1 LLAQKQ
7 SDQTVAKLVERLR
20 SQGYEVRPNAALRGK
35 SFADHT
41 FDYLVLRRD
50 GFMNMLAAV
59 EVINDAEDP
68 ETSLHKLFAFQD
80 KCSEC
85 EIDRSVV
92 IAMPRLSFVA
102 SQFAQKDGVEV
113 FDEQAVQMFLNRAP
127 ASRPGAKDVQSAF
140 LQKSEVYLVLKTLGY
155 RVDESVKVVGDSG
168 TEHVFG
174 AMALWDDGFILSRLG
189 VDYLSS
195 DSVDKTQLTAFADK
209 CRDAGITEKLLLV
222 PKELTDEAKK
232 LAAQKRIE
240 IVSLDGRRKE
250 LAPDAVTSS
259 LAASSKQGT
268 GQSEAGSMDAD
279 KSPKA
284 SDPAAEKPGDKKRVV
299 VVSEVKSSKQVT
311 PGQEASPAPDRA
323 AAPPGTEPGAGP
335 VIPPAE
341 SPYPARAFSMR
352 SVIDQF
358 LGPQVRPKTVEKDPA
373 QAGSEAGAPAAGA
386 VAQIK
391 GLEVKTAEAKS
402 TETKA
407 APVAEKPAD
416 GKAPRLEA
424 GVAAPVL
431 SADKIGGVRTPDVKA
446 VEAKAADIKTP
457 EVKPGPSAVK
467 SAVLPQ
473 VKAAEAKAVLVAE
486 RPNAA
491 EAKPVEAKAPAQA
504 SDKGGQA
511 KVVVPVTKVEVSPK
525 SPGEERTDK
534 QGMIGKP
541 QSGAP
546 VGVQPP
552 KLPGDKGGQAKVV
565 VPVTKVEVS
574 PRKPGA
580 ERTDRQGVIGK
591 PQSGAPAGI
600 QSPKLGAD
608 KPGVDKR
615 TVPAGQSKIPGK
627 MPEPPKPAVEEV
639 VEKPKVKL
647 RKATSPEA
655 LQLIPEATAR
665 RFTVLP
671 MGVTDNVLEVA
682 MVNASDLA
690 TIQILEM
697 QSKMRVKAVA
707 ADKKEISDAID
718 FNYKGF
724 GQIAEQISHIE
735 TGADAAAGVDLVAA
749 TANAPVAA
757 ALNLIVEEA
766 VKARASDI
774 HIEPEEK
781 RLRIRYRIDGV
792 LHEVMSLPIKIH
804 PPLTSRVKVMSDLNI
819 ADHLRPQDGQF
830 SLEVKGKAV
839 DVRVATSPTVHG
851 ETVVMRLLDK
861 SLAIMELPQLG
872 FSKDSLD
879 KYMKMLSVPF
889 GMICVSGPTGA
900 GKTTTLYASL
910 NTMDKVTRNIITVED
925 PVEYRFEG
933 IKQIQVNPKAGLT
946 FANVLRSMMRLD
958 PDVILVGEIRDAE
971 TAGIAVKSALT
982 GHTVLA
988 SIHANDAVSVV
999 YRLLD
1004 LGVESF
1010 MVASVITG
1018 TIAQRMARRVCT
1030 NCAQE
1035 TKPTEVEA
1043 AAYESVMGE
1052 KLQSYLSGSGC
1063 DLCSFSGYKGRL
1075 GLYEVLAMTDSARAL
1090 ILKGAT
1096 TSELRDQA
1104 VKDGMVTLFKD
1115 GMQKVK
1121 AGQTTVSE
1129 VLRNA
1134 YSID

>member
-1 LLAQKQ
+1 MAQKQ
-7 SDQTVAKLVERLR
+7 SDQIVAKLVERLR
-20 SQGYEVRPNAALRGK
+20 LQGYEVRPNAALRGK
-35 SFADHT
+35 SIADHT

-50 GFMNMLAAV
+50 GFMNLLAAV

-85 EIDRSVV
+85 DIDRSVV
-92 IAMPRLSFVA
+92 IAIPRLSFVA
-102 SQFAQKDGVEV
+102 SQFAQKDGVDV

-127 ASRPGAKDVQSAF
+127 APRPSAKEMSLAF
-140 LQKSEVYLVLKTLGY
+140 LQKAEVHQALKTLGY
-155 RVDESVKVVGDSG
+155 RVDESVKVAGDSG

-189 VDYLSS
+189 IDYLSG
-195 DSVDKTQLTAFADK
+195 DSVDKTQLSAFSDK
-209 CRDAGITEKLLLV
+209 CRDAGITERMLLI
-222 PKELTDEAKK
+222 PKELTDEARRF
-232 LAAQKRIE
+232 AEQNRIE
-240 IVSLDGRRKE
+240 VVSLDGRRKE
-250 LAPDAVTSS
+250 LAPDA
-259 LAASSKQGT
+259 AASSPTAFAKQGT
-268 GQSEAGSMDAD
+268 VPSEPGSVDAD
-279 KSPKA
+279 KPSKESVPTADKA
-284 SDPAAEKPGDKKRVV
+284 GEKKRVI
-299 VVSEVKSSKQVT
+299 VVSEVKSSRQEA
-311 PGQEASPAPDRA
+311 PGQEAIPAPGKA
-323 AAPPGTEPGAGP
+323 ATPAGTESGSGSAIAP
-335 VIPPAE
+335 VE

-358 LGPQVRPKTVEKDPA
+358 LGPQVKPKPVQKDTT
-373 QAGSEAGAPAAGA
+373 QVGSEAVEPAAGA
-386 VAQIK
+386 VAQVK
-391 GLEVKTAEAKS
+391 GVEVKTAEAKS
-402 TETKA
+402 IEAKT

-416 GKAPRLEA
+416 GKAPQVEV
-424 GVAAPVL
+424 GVAAPAP

-446 VEAKAADIKTP
+446 ADPKATEIKTP
-457 EVKPGPSAVK
+457 DIKPEPSVVRAAV
-467 SAVLPQ
+467 VPQ
-473 VKAAEAKAVLVAE
+473 VKPAEAKAVLVAE
-486 RPNAA
+486 RSNGAQ
-491 EAKPVEAKAPAQA
+491 AKPVEAKAPGHA
-504 SDKGGQA
+504 SDKSGQA
-511 KVVVPVTKVEVSPK
+511 KVVVPV
-525 SPGEERTDK
+525 
-534 QGMIGKP
+534 
-541 QSGAP
+541 A
-546 VGVQPP
+546 
-552 KLPGDKGGQAKVV
+552 KG
-565 VPVTKVEVS
+565 EVS
-574 PRKPGA
+574 PRKPGEERA
-580 ERTDRQGVIGK
+580 DKQGMIGQAQDGAAAGVQPQKSAGDKGAQARVVIPVTKGQVSPRKLGEERTDRQGVVGK
-591 PQSGAPAGI
+591 PQSGSAMRGQPLKPG
-600 QSPKLGAD
+600 GD
-608 KPGVDKR
+608 KPGIDKSA
-615 TVPAGQSKIPGK
+615 VQGGQAKIPAK
-627 MPEPPKPAVEEV
+627 PHEPPKPMVEE
-639 VEKPKVKL
+639 EAPKPKVKL
-647 RKATSPEA
+647 RKATRPEA
-655 LQLIPEATAR
+655 LQLVPEATAR

-671 MGVTDNVLEVA
+671 IGVTDNVLEVA
-682 MVNASDLA
+682 MVNPSDLA
-690 TIQILEM
+690 TIQVLEM
-697 QSKMRVKAVA
+697 QSKMRIRAFA
-707 ADKKEISDAID
+707 AEQKEILDAID

-735 TGADAAAGVDLVAA
+735 TGADAASGVDLVAA

-830 SLEVKGKAV
+830 SLEVKGKSI

-861 SLAIMELPQLG
+861 SLAIMELPELG
-872 FSKDSLD
+872 FTPDCLE
-879 KYMKMLSVPF
+879 KYMKMLAVPF

-933 IKQIQVNPKAGLT
+933 IKQIQVNAKAGLT
-946 FANVLRSMMRLD
+946 FASVLRSMMRLD

-982 GHTVLA
+982 GHTVLC

-1018 TIAQRMARRVCT
+1018 TIAQRMARRVCA

-1096 TSELRDQA
+1096 TAELRDQA

>member
-1 LLAQKQ
+1 MLAQKQ
-7 SDQTVAKLVERLR
+7 SDQTVAKLVERLK

-35 SFADHT
+35 SGADHT

-50 GFMNMLAAV
+50 GFMNLLAAI

-85 EIDRSVV
+85 EMDRSVV
-92 IAMPRLSFVA
+92 IAIPRLSFVA

-127 ASRPGAKDVQSAF
+127 ASRPAAKDVPSAF
-140 LQKSEVYLVLKTLGY
+140 RQKAEVHQALKTLGY
-155 RVDESVKVVGDSG
+155 RVDESVRVVGNSG

-174 AMALWDDGFILSRLG
+174 AMALWDDGFMLSRLG
-189 VDYLSS
+189 IDYLSG
-195 DSVDKTQLTAFADK
+195 DSIDKTQLTLFDDK
-209 CRDAGITEKLLLV
+209 CRDAGISEKMLLV
-222 PKELTDEAKK
+222 PKGPTDEARK
-232 LAAQKRIE
+232 LAEQKRIE
-240 IVSLDGRRKE
+240 IVSLDGRGKE
-250 LAPDAVTSS
+250 LAPDAT
-259 LAASSKQGT
+259 ASSPSASTKPGT
-268 GQSEAGSMDAD
+268 GQSEAGSADAD

-284 SDPAAEKPGDKKRVV
+284 SIAAAEKTEEKKRVI

-311 PGQEASPAPDRA
+311 PGQEANLVPDK
-323 AAPPGTEPGAGP
+323 AAPAGTESGTGP
-335 VIPPAE
+335 VI
-341 SPYPARAFSMR
+341 SPLAAPSPARAFSMR

-358 LGPQVRPKTVEKDPA
+358 LGPQVRPKPVERDAAEVGSGAAAPVGSVAASGEEASK
-373 QAGSEAGAPAAGA
+373 AGMALDKSA
-386 VAQIK
+386 VAQVK
-391 GLEVKTAEAKS
+391 GLEAKAAEAKS
-402 TETKA
+402 MEAKA
-407 APVAEKPAD
+407 GPVAEKPAD
-416 GKAPRLEA
+416 GKAPRVEA
-424 GVAAPVL
+424 GVTAPMPL
-431 SADKIGGVRTPDVKA
+431 ADKIGGVKTPDVKA
-446 VEAKAADIKTP
+446 VEPKAAEVKAPD
-457 EVKPGPSAVK
+457 VKPGPSAVK
-467 SAVLPQ
+467 PAVLPQ
-473 VKAAEAKAVLVAE
+473 VKPAEAKAVLVAE

-491 EAKPVEAKAPAQA
+491 EAKPEAKHVEAKAPT
-504 SDKGGQA
+504 
-511 KVVVPVTKVEVSPK
+511 PV
-525 SPGEERTDK
+525 
-534 QGMIGKP
+534 
-541 QSGAP
+541 
-546 VGVQPP
+546 
-552 KLPGDKGGQAKVV
+552 GDKGGQAKVV
-565 VPVTKVEVS
+565 LPVTKVEVS
-574 PRKPGA
+574 PRKPGE
-580 ERTDRQGVIGK
+580 ERTDRQGVISK
-591 PQSGAPAGI
+591 AQNGAPARV
-600 QSPKLGAD
+600 QPPKSGAD
-608 KPGVDKR
+608 KPGLVKGP
-615 TVPAGQSKIPGK
+615 VPAAQAKIPGK
-627 MPEPPKPAVEEV
+627 MPEPPKPPVEEV

-665 RFTVLP
+665 RFKVLP
-671 MGVTDNVLEVA
+671 IGVTDNVLEVA
-682 MVNASDLA
+682 MVNPSDLA

-697 QSKMRVKAVA
+697 QSKMRVKAVG
-707 ADKKEISDAID
+707 ADQKEILDAID

-735 TGADAAAGVDLVAA
+735 TAADASSGVDLVAA

-830 SLEVKGKAV
+830 SIEVKGKSV

-861 SLAIMELPQLG
+861 STAVMELPQLG
-872 FSKDSLD
+872 FSQDSLD
-879 KYMKMLSVPF
+879 KYQKMLGVPF

-910 NTMDKVTRNIITVED
+910 NTMDRVTRNIITVED

-958 PDVILVGEIRDAE
+958 PDVILVGEVRDAE
-971 TAGIAVKSALT
+971 TASIAVKSALT
-982 GHTVLA
+982 GHVVLC

-1004 LGVESF
+1004 LGVEPF

-1018 TIAQRMARRVCT
+1018 TIAQRMARRICS
-1030 NCAQE
+1030 NCATE
-1035 TKPTEVEA
+1035 TKPTPAEA
-1043 AAYESVMGE
+1043 AAYESATGE
-1052 KLQSYLSGSGC
+1052 KLESFLSGAGC
-1063 DLCSFSGYKGRL
+1063 ELCSFSGYKGRL
-1075 GLYEVLAMTDSARAL
+1075 GLYEVLAMTDATRAL
-1090 ILKGAT
+1090 ILKGGT

-1104 VKDGMVTLFKD
+1104 VKEGMITLFKD
-1115 GMQKVK
+1115 GMLKVK
-1121 AGQTTVSE
+1121 AGMTTVSE

-1134 YSID
+1134 YSVD

>member
-1 LLAQKQ
+1 VVDLLAQKQ

-35 SFADHT
+35 SVADHT

-50 GFMNMLAAV
+50 GFMNLLAAV

-85 EIDRSVV
+85 GVDHSVV
-92 IAMPRLSFVA
+92 IAIPRLSFVA

-113 FDEQAVQMFLNRAP
+113 FDEQAVEAFLNRAP
-127 ASRPGAKDVQSAF
+127 ASRPAAKDVPSSF
-140 LQKSEVYLVLKTLGY
+140 LQKSEVHQALKTLGY

-174 AMALWDDGFILSRLG
+174 AMALWDDGFVLSRLG
-189 VDYLSS
+189 IDYLLG

-209 CRDAGITEKLLLV
+209 CRDAGITEKMLLV

-232 LAAQKRIE
+232 LAEQKRIE

-250 LAPDAVTSS
+250 LAPDA
-259 LAASSKQGT
+259 AASSPATSPKQGT
-268 GQSEAGSMDAD
+268 GQSESGSVDAD

-284 SDPAAEKPGDKKRVV
+284 SVPAAEKTGDKKRVV

-311 PGQEASPAPDRA
+311 PGQEAIPAPDRA
-323 AAPPGTEPGAGP
+323 ATPSGTESGAGP
-335 VIPPAE
+335 VIPPME

-358 LGPQVRPKTVEKDPA
+358 LGPQVRPKPVEKEAA
-373 QAGSEAGAPAAGA
+373 QVGSEAAAPAAGA
-386 VAQIK
+386 VAQVK

-402 TETKA
+402 MEA
-407 APVAEKPAD
+407 KPA
-416 GKAPRLEA
+416 E
-424 GVAAPVL
+424 
-431 SADKIGGVRTPDVKA
+431 
-446 VEAKAADIKTP
+446 IKTP
-457 EVKPGPSAVK
+457 EIKTGPSVAK
-467 SAVLPQ
+467 AAVLPQ
-473 VKAAEAKAVLVAE
+473 VKPAEAKAVLVAE

-491 EAKPVEAKAPAQA
+491 EAKPVEAKAPKAVA
-504 SDKGGQA
+504 EKAGQA
-511 KVVVPVTKVEVSPK
+511 KVVAPVTKVEVSPRK
-525 SPGEERTDK
+525 PGEERTDK
-534 QGMIGKP
+534 QVMTPKP
-541 QSGAP
+541 
-546 VGVQPP
+546 V
-552 KLPGDKGGQAKVV
+552 GDKGGQAKVV

-574 PRKPGA
+574 PRKPGE
-580 ERTDRQGVIGK
+580 ERTDRQGVVGRS
-591 PQSGAPAGI
+591 QNGAPVGV
-600 QSPKLGAD
+600 QPPRLNAD
-608 KPGVDKR
+608 KQGIDKR
-615 TVPAGQSKIPGK
+615 PVPAAQAKIPGK
-627 MPEPPKPAVEEV
+627 MPEPAKPAVEEE

-671 MGVTDNVLEVA
+671 IGVTDNVLEVA
-682 MVNASDLA
+682 MVNAGDFA

-735 TGADAAAGVDLVAA
+735 TSADASAGVDLVAS

-830 SLEVKGKAV
+830 SLEVKGKAI

-946 FANVLRSMMRLD
+946 FAGVLRSMMRLD

-982 GHTVLA
+982 GHTVLC

-1004 LGVESF
+1004 LGVEAF

-1018 TIAQRMARRVCT
+1018 TIAQRMARRVCS
-1030 NCAQE
+1030 NCAVE
-1035 TKPTEVEA
+1035 TKPTQVEA

-1052 KLQSYLSGSGC
+1052 KLESYMSGPGC

-1096 TSELRDQA
+1096 TAELRDQA

-1121 AGQTTVSE
+1121 AGMTTVSE

>member
-1 LLAQKQ
+1 VVDLLAQKQ
-7 SDQTVAKLVERLR
+7 SDQIVAKLVERLR
-20 SQGYEVRPNAALRGK
+20 LQGYEVRPNAALRGK
-35 SFADHT
+35 SIADHT

-50 GFMNMLAAV
+50 GFMNLLAAV

-85 EIDRSVV
+85 DIDRSVV
-92 IAMPRLSFVA
+92 IAIPRLSFVA
-102 SQFAQKDGVEV
+102 SQFAQKDGVDV

-127 ASRPGAKDVQSAF
+127 ASRPSAKNVSLAF
-140 LQKSEVYLVLKTLGY
+140 LQKAEVHQALKTLGY

-168 TEHVFG
+168 TEHVFE
-174 AMALWDDGFILSRLG
+174 AIALWDDGFILSRLG
-189 VDYLSS
+189 MDCLSG

-209 CRDAGITEKLLLV
+209 CRDAGITERMLLI
-222 PKELTDEAKK
+222 PKELTDEARRF
-232 LAAQKRIE
+232 AGQNRIE
-240 IVSLDGRRKE
+240 VLSLDGRRKE
-250 LAPDAVTSS
+250 LAPDS
-259 LAASSKQGT
+259 AASSPIASPKQGT
-268 GQSEAGSMDAD
+268 GPSEPGSLDAD
-279 KSPKA
+279 KA
-284 SDPAAEKPGDKKRVV
+284 GEKKRVM
-299 VVSEVKSSKQVT
+299 VVSEVKSSRQEA
-311 PGQEASPAPDRA
+311 PGQEVSPATDKA
-323 AAPPGTEPGAGP
+323 ATPAGAESGDGP
-335 VIPPAE
+335 VIAPVE
-341 SPYPARAFSMR
+341 SPYSARAFSMR

-358 LGPQVRPKTVEKDPA
+358 LGPQVRPKPVQKDTT
-373 QAGSEAGAPAAGA
+373 QMGSEAAAPAAGA
-386 VAQIK
+386 MAQVK

-402 TETKA
+402 IEAKT

-416 GKAPRLEA
+416 GRVPQVEV
-424 GVAAPVL
+424 GVAAPVP
-431 SADKIGGVRTPDVKA
+431 SADKIGGVRTPDMKA
-446 VEAKAADIKTP
+446 VDPKATEIKTP
-457 EVKPGPSAVK
+457 DVKPGPSAVK
-467 SAVLPQ
+467 AAVLPQ
-473 VKAAEAKAVLVAE
+473 VKPAEAKAVMVAE
-486 RPNAA
+486 RPNGAQ
-491 EAKPVEAKAPAQA
+491 AKPVEAKAPGHA

-511 KVVVPVTKVEVSPK
+511 KVVVPVAKVEVSPRK
-525 SPGEERTDK
+525 PGEERTDK
-534 QGMIGKP
+534 QGVIGKA
-541 QSGAP
+541 QDRATA
-546 VGVQPP
+546 GVQPQ
-552 KLPGDKGGQAKVV
+552 KSAGDKGAQAKVV
-565 VPVTKVEVS
+565 IPVTKGEVS
-574 PRKPGA
+574 PRKPGE
-580 ERTDRQGVIGK
+580 ERTDRQGVVGK
-591 PQSGAPAGI
+591 PQSGSVMGVQP
-600 QSPKLGAD
+600 PKPGAD
-608 KPGVDKR
+608 KPGIDKR
-615 TVPAGQSKIPGK
+615 AVQGAQAKIPAK
-627 MPEPPKPAVEEV
+627 LPEPPKPVVEE
-639 VEKPKVKL
+639 EAPKPKVKL
-647 RKATSPEA
+647 RKATRPET
-655 LQLIPEATAR
+655 LQLVPEATAR

-671 MGVTDNVLEVA
+671 IGVTDNVLEVA
-682 MVNASDLA
+682 MVNPSDLA
-690 TIQILEM
+690 TIQVLEM
-697 QSKMRVKAVA
+697 QSKMRIRAFA
-707 ADKKEISDAID
+707 AEQKEILDAID

-830 SLEVKGKAV
+830 SLEVKGKSI

-861 SLAIMELPQLG
+861 SLAIMELPELG
-872 FSKDSLD
+872 FAPECLE
-879 KYMKMLSVPF
+879 KYMKMLAVPF

-933 IKQIQVNPKAGLT
+933 IKQIQVNAKAGLT
-946 FANVLRSMMRLD
+946 FASVLRSMMRLD

-982 GHTVLA
+982 GHTVLC

-1018 TIAQRMARRVCT
+1018 TIAQRMARRVCS

-1096 TSELRDQA
+1096 TAELRDQA

>member
-1 LLAQKQ
+1 MLAQKQ
-7 SDQTVAKLVERLR
+7 SDQIVTKLVERLR

-35 SFADHT
+35 SVADHT

-50 GFMNMLAAV
+50 GFMNLLAAV

-92 IAMPRLSFVA
+92 IAIPRLSFVA

-127 ASRPGAKDVQSAF
+127 TSRPGAKDVSSAF
-140 LQKSEVYLVLKTLGY
+140 LQKAEVHQALKTLGY
-155 RVDESVKVVGDSG
+155 RVDESVRVVGNSG

-189 VDYLSS
+189 IDYLSG
-195 DSVDKTQLTAFADK
+195 DSIDKTQLAAFADK
-209 CRDAGITEKLLLV
+209 CRDAGITEKMLLV

-232 LAAQKRIE
+232 IAEQKRIE
-240 IVSLDGRRKE
+240 VVSLDGRRRE
-250 LAPDAVTSS
+250 LTSDASASSPDASP
-259 LAASSKQGT
+259 KPGT
-268 GQSEAGSMDAD
+268 GESKSTSADAD

-284 SDPAAEKPGDKKRVV
+284 PFPAAEKTGDKKRVI
-299 VVSEVKSSKQVT
+299 VVSEVKSGKQVT
-311 PGQEASPAPDRA
+311 PGQEASPAPD
-323 AAPPGTEPGAGP
+323 GAGANL
-335 VIPPAE
+335 VIPPME

-358 LGPQVRPKTVEKDPA
+358 LAPQVRPKPVAKGVA
-373 QAGSEAGAPAAGA
+373 QAGSEDAAPAAGA
-386 VAQIK
+386 VAVPMPSAERT
-391 GLEVKTAEAKS
+391 GNVK
-402 TETKA
+402 
-407 APVAEKPAD
+407 
-416 GKAPRLEA
+416 
-424 GVAAPVL
+424 
-431 SADKIGGVRTPDVKA
+431 IPDVKA
-446 VEAKAADIKTP
+446 VEAKTGGTKAGVSSEKAGGGESKVAEPKAAGINDR
-457 EVKPGPSAVK
+457 EVKPEPSAVK
-467 SAVLPQ
+467 PAVLPQ
-473 VKAAEAKAVLVAE
+473 VKPAEAKAVLVAE

-491 EAKPVEAKAPAQA
+491 EAKPGEAKGLKPVAE
-504 SDKGGQA
+504 KGGQA
-511 KVVVPVTKVEVSPK
+511 KIVVPVTKVEASAGK
-525 SPGEERTDK
+525 PGEERTDRH
-534 QGMIGKP
+534 GVTGKP
-541 QSGAP
+541 QSGVP
-546 VGVQPP
+546 TGVQPP
-552 KLPGDKGGQAKVV
+552 KLAGDKGGQAKVV
-565 VPVTKVEVS
+565 VPVAKVEIS
-574 PRKPGA
+574 PRQPGL
-580 ERTDRQGVIGK
+580 ERTDRQGVIGR
-591 PQSGAPAGI
+591 PQSGAPVGV

-608 KPGVDKR
+608 KPGIDKR
-615 TVPAGQSKIPGK
+615 QVPAGQARTPAK
-627 MPEPPKPAVEEV
+627 PPVEEV

-647 RKATSPEA
+647 RKAARPEA
-655 LQLIPEATAR
+655 LQMVPEATAR

-671 MGVTDNVLEVA
+671 IGVTDNVLEVA
-682 MVNASDLA
+682 MVNPSDLS
-690 TIQILEM
+690 TIQVLEM
-697 QSKMRVKAVA
+697 QSKMRIKAVA
-707 ADKKEISDAID
+707 ADQKEILDAID

-735 TGADAAAGVDLVAA
+735 TTADASAGVDLVAS

-830 SLEVKGKAV
+830 SLEVKGKGI

-872 FSKDSLD
+872 FSQDSLD

-958 PDVILVGEIRDAE
+958 PDVILVGEVRDAE

-982 GHTVLA
+982 GHVVLC

-1004 LGVESF
+1004 LDVEPF

-1018 TIAQRMARRVCT
+1018 TIAQRMARRVCS
-1030 NCAQE
+1030 NCAVE
-1035 TKPTEVEA
+1035 TKPTQVEA

-1052 KLQSYLSGSGC
+1052 KLESFLSGPGC
-1063 DLCSFSGYKGRL
+1063 ELCSFSGYKGRL
-1075 GLYEVLAMTDSARAL
+1075 GLYEVLAMTDSTRAL

-1096 TSELRDQA
+1096 TAELRDQA
-1104 VKDGMVTLFKD
+1104 VKEGMVTLFKD

-1121 AGQTTVSE
+1121 AGMTTVSE
-1129 VLRNA
+1129 VMRNA
-1134 YSID
+1134 YSMD

>member
-1 LLAQKQ
+1 MAQKQ
-7 SDQTVAKLVERLR
+7 SDQTIVKLIERLK
-20 SQGYEVRPNAALRGK
+20 SQGYEVQPNAALRGK
-35 SFADHT
+35 SGGDHT

-50 GFMNMLAAV
+50 GFMSLLAAI

-85 EIDRSVV
+85 GVNRSVV
-92 IAMPRLSFVA
+92 IAIPRLSFVA

-113 FDEQAVQMFLNRAP
+113 FDEQAIQMFLTRPP
-127 ASRPGAKDVQSAF
+127 ASHAALKDVPSAF
-140 LQKSEVYLVLKTLGY
+140 LQKAEVLQALKTLGY
-155 RVDESVKVVGDSG
+155 RIDESVKVVGDSG

-174 AMALWDDGFILSRLG
+174 AIALWDDGFMLSRLG
-189 VDYLSS
+189 IDYLSG
-195 DSVDKTQLTAFADK
+195 DSVDKTQVSLFDEK
-209 CRDAGITEKLLLV
+209 CRDAGITEKLLLI
-222 PKELTDEAKK
+222 PKGLTDEARKS
-232 LAAQKRIE
+232 AGQKRIE
-240 IVSLDGRRKE
+240 TVSLDGRRKE
-250 LAPDAVTSS
+250 AVTQGADS
-259 LAASSKQGT
+259 LQSASAKGAAEQSK
-268 GQSEAGSMDAD
+268 SGSADAE

-284 SDPAAEKPGDKKRVV
+284 AIPAAGSASPMVAAEKTATPVGIESGANPVV
-299 VVSEVKSSKQVT
+299 
-311 PGQEASPAPDRA
+311 PPMDSPSRA
-323 AAPPGTEPGAGP
+323 R
-335 VIPPAE
+335 
-341 SPYPARAFSMR
+341 SFSMR

-358 LGPQVRPKTVEKDPA
+358 LGPQVRPKQVDKNA
-373 QAGSEAGAPAAGA
+373 VRVSSEAAAPEGSVGVSGEEVSKPGSMLGRPA
-386 VAQIK
+386 VAQDK
-391 GLEVKTAEAKS
+391 SLEVKTVEAKS
-402 TETKA
+402 MEAKA
-407 APVAEKPAD
+407 ALVAEKPGGAQVKAAE
-416 GKAPRLEA
+416 GKAPE
-424 GVAAPVL
+424 
-431 SADKIGGVRTPDVKA
+431 IKA
-446 VEAKAADIKTP
+446 VEAKALEARTALATEKSSGAQTRAAEPRVAEIKPP
-457 EVKPGPSAVK
+457 EVKPGPSAARSGIV
-467 SAVLPQ
+467 PQ
-473 VKAAEAKAVLVAE
+473 VKPAEAKAVLVAE
-486 RPNAA
+486 RPNVAHVKPEVKVT
-491 EAKPVEAKAPAQA
+491 EAKPVEGNVVSKAAEAPKAPTPVPQKA
-504 SDKGGQA
+504 GQA
-511 KVVVPVTKVEVSPK
+511 KMLAPEMKVEIAPKQPAGGLVEKQGVIDKSRAGASAGVQSPK
-525 SPGEERTDK
+525 PVA
-534 QGMIGKP
+534 GKP
-541 QSGAP
+541 GVEKRP
-546 VGVQPP
+546 VPAA
-552 KLPGDKGGQAKVV
+552 QAKV
-565 VPVTKVEVS
+565 PTK
-574 PRKPGA
+574 P
-580 ERTDRQGVIGK
+580 
-591 PQSGAPAGI
+591 
-600 QSPKLGAD
+600 
-608 KPGVDKR
+608 
-615 TVPAGQSKIPGK
+615 
-627 MPEPPKPAVEEV
+627 PEPPNPVVEQV

-647 RKATSPEA
+647 RRATRPEA

-665 RFTVLP
+665 RFTILP
-671 MGVTDNVLEVA
+671 IGVTDNVLEVA
-682 MVNASDLA
+682 MVNPGDLA
-690 TIQILEM
+690 TVQILEH
-697 QSKMRVKAVA
+697 QSKMRIKAVGA
-707 ADKKEISDAID
+707 EQKEILDAID

-735 TGADAAAGVDLVAA
+735 TGADASAGVDLVAS

-830 SLEVKGKAV
+830 SIEVKGKSV

-861 SLAIMELPQLG
+861 STAVMELPQLG

-879 KYMKMLSVPF
+879 KYQKMLGVPF

-958 PDVILVGEIRDAE
+958 PDVILVGEVRDAE
-971 TAGIAVKSALT
+971 TASIAVKSALT
-982 GHTVLA
+982 GHVVLC

-1004 LGVESF
+1004 LGVEPF

-1018 TIAQRMARRVCT
+1018 TIAQRMARRICS
-1030 NCAQE
+1030 NCAVE
-1035 TKPTEVEA
+1035 TKPTPVEA
-1043 AAYESVMGE
+1043 AAYESAVGE
-1052 KLQSYLSGSGC
+1052 KLESFMSGTGC

-1075 GLYEVLAMTDSARAL
+1075 GLYEVLAMTDATRAL

-1104 VKDGMVTLFKD
+1104 IKEGMITLFKD
-1115 GMQKVK
+1115 GMLKVK
-1121 AGQTTVSE
+1121 AGMTTVSE

>member
-1 LLAQKQ
+1 MLAQKQ

-20 SQGYEVRPNAALRGK
+20 SHGYEVRPNAALRGK
-35 SFADHT
+35 SVADHT

-50 GFMNMLAAV
+50 GFMNLLAAV

-85 EIDRSVV
+85 GVEHSVV
-92 IAMPRLSFVA
+92 IAIPRLSFVA

-113 FDEQAVQMFLNRAP
+113 FDEQAVEAFLNRAP
-127 ASRPGAKDVQSAF
+127 ASRPAAKDVPLSF
-140 LQKSEVYLVLKTLGY
+140 LQKSEVHQALRTLGY

-174 AMALWDDGFILSRLG
+174 AMALWDDGFVLSRLG
-189 VDYLSS
+189 IDHLSG

-209 CRDAGITEKLLLV
+209 CRDAGITERMLLV
-222 PKELTDEAKK
+222 PKELTDEAEK
-232 LAAQKRIE
+232 LAEQKRIE

-250 LAPDAVTSS
+250 LAPDAAASS
-259 LAASSKQGT
+259 LAPSAKQGP
-268 GQSEAGSMDAD
+268 GQSESGSVDAD

-284 SDPAAEKPGDKKRVV
+284 SGPAAEKTADKKRVI

-311 PGQEASPAPDRA
+311 PGQEAIPAPDKA
-323 AAPPGTEPGAGP
+323 ATPSGTEPGTGP
-335 VIPPAE
+335 VIPPME

-358 LGPQVRPKTVEKDPA
+358 LGPQVRPKPVEKNAA
-373 QAGSEAGAPAAGA
+373 QVVSEAAAPAAGA
-386 VAQIK
+386 VAQVK

-402 TETKA
+402 MEAKA

-416 GKAPRLEA
+416 GKSPQVEA
-424 GVAAPVL
+424 GVAAPIP
-431 SADKIGGVRTPDVKA
+431 SADKIGDVRTPEVKA
-446 VEAKAADIKTP
+446 VEAKAAEIKTP
-457 EVKPGPSAVK
+457 EIKPGPSV
-467 SAVLPQ
+467 
-473 VKAAEAKAVLVAE
+473 AKAVLVAE
-486 RPNAA
+486 KPKGA
-491 EAKPVEAKAPAQA
+491 EAKPGEAKAPK
-504 SDKGGQA
+504 S
-511 KVVVPVTKVEVSPK
+511 VPEK
-525 SPGEERTDK
+525 
-534 QGMIGKP
+534 
-541 QSGAP
+541 A
-546 VGVQPP
+546 
-552 KLPGDKGGQAKVV
+552 GQAKVV

-574 PRKPGA
+574 PRKPGE
-580 ERTDRQGVIGK
+580 ERTDRQGVVGR
-591 PQSGAPAGI
+591 PQSGAPVVVT
-600 QSPKLGAD
+600 PPRLNAD
-608 KPGVDKR
+608 KQGIDKR
-615 TVPAGQSKIPGK
+615 PVPAAQAKIPGRT
-627 MPEPPKPAVEEV
+627 PQPAKPAVEEV

-671 MGVTDNVLEVA
+671 IGVNDNVLEVA
-682 MVNASDLA
+682 MVNTGDFA

-707 ADKKEISDAID
+707 AEKKEISDAID

-735 TGADAAAGVDLVAA
+735 TSADASAGVDLVAS

-830 SLEVKGKAV
+830 SLEVKGKAI

-879 KYMKMLSVPF
+879 KYMKMLAVPF

>member
-50 GFMNMLAAV
+50 GFMNLLAAV

-174 AMALWDDGFILSRLG
+174 AMALWDDGFMLSRLG

-232 LAAQKRIE
+232 LAEQKRIE

-250 LAPDAVTSS
+250 LAPDAVASS
-259 LAASSKQGT
+259 PAASPKQGT
-268 GQSEAGSMDAD
+268 GQSEAGSVDAD

-284 SDPAAEKPGDKKRVV
+284 SDPAAEKTGDKKRVM

-358 LGPQVRPKTVEKDPA
+358 LGPQVRPKPVEKDPA
-373 QAGSEAGAPAAGA
+373 QAGSQAGAPAAGA
-386 VAQIK
+386 VAQVK

-402 TETKA
+402 METKA

-416 GKAPRLEA
+416 GKAPRVES

-446 VEAKAADIKTP
+446 VEAKAAEIKNP

-473 VKAAEAKAVLVAE
+473 VKPAEAKAVLVAE

-511 KVVVPVTKVEVSPK
+511 KVVVPVTKVEVSPR
-525 SPGEERTDK
+525 SPGEERT
-534 QGMIGKP
+534 GK
-541 QSGAP
+541 
-546 VGVQPP
+546 
-552 KLPGDKGGQAKVV
+552 QAKVV

-574 PRKPGA
+574 PRKPGT
-580 ERTDRQGVIGK
+580 ERTDRQGVIGR

-615 TVPAGQSKIPGK
+615 AVPAGQAKIPGK